1 MVIQQQQYS
10 FVSTGLQKRP
20 PPKPKVNVDNLLIYD
35 GHKEN
40 EKQQKAPRSKARSSN
55 RQGLCIIP
63 KCEPTPEI
71 LQGREPESSHRY
83 RNSRSHRLRDR
94 EDRDQQREDLLARVH
109 EHSIPPSSQTRTMRR
124 QQQTVVQREYAIS
137 PSHKMK
143 RAISLDTSRRLAGS
157 TNAKLYVSLTKSTH
171 SPKSPRSYKAS
182 RSPRSPRKP
191 SARENEPAKGAK
203 GSSHMPQQKKQ
214 RPVGSRSRPRQ
225 RSVRTYRPDDT
236 PKALDDRFISYLGS
250 CMGAFDLYD
259 FLESSQ
265 RYLQQDDED
274 IILSDAAIANANE
287 RGLKQET
294 NGSSLTQIKE
304 ELGQAQKELSLRLWN
319 FFADVGSRVKENVYD
334 DFSVSGGARNV
345 GTNEEEAVDTVLK
358 STDEDEVK
366 LMTNSTL
373 KRRDIHKVPETNQAA
388 EDVIQVVDSALGTK
402 DKEHLAKVADSES
415 LKPFNEEV
423 EGGKDVIQVVDS
435 ALGAKDEEH
444 WAKVADP
451 ESLIPL
457 DEEVEGGEDV
467 DQVVDSALGVKDEEH
482 LDEVAD
488 YESLKPLDEEVE
500 ARTAR
505 EAASQSRNHAAN
517 EASRAN
523 EEGEDVIQA
532 VDLVLDTIN
541 EEPLDAVA
549 ALESP
554 TASMRLQSICSRRLQ
569 NLLENGDFD
578 AAKIYIEA
586 CEKRESL
593 TTSPVSNKKD
603 TSASTSTSTRTESS
617 CVDDDEMSAIEVDN
631 SNADL
636 MSNPLSFSDLITPL
650 VDKGDVAGESTKTAA
665 EQIQD
670 NYTYPPFY
678 SKVPVN
684 VSEWATFSPKAEAV
698 SNEPALRSNRV
709 QALVQSMEQNNI
721 GTTIPPEPLEEKMR
735 KSVLNDEE
743 SE

>member
-20 PPKPKVNVDNLLIYD
+20 PKVNVDNLLIYD

-40 EKQQKAPRSKARSSN
+40 EKQQKAPKSKDRSSN
-55 RQGLCIIP
+55 RRGLYIIP

-71 LQGREPESSHRY
+71 LQGREPEPSHRY

-94 EDRDQQREDLLARVH
+94 EDPDQQREDLLARVN
-109 EHSIPPSSQTRTMRR
+109 EHSIPPSSQTRTMRG
-124 QQQTVVQREYAIS
+124 QQQTVVSIQREYAIS

-143 RAISLDTSRRLAGS
+143 RAISLDTSTCRRLGSS
-157 TNAKLYVSLTKSTH
+157 TNAKLFVSLTKSTH

-182 RSPRSPRKP
+182 RLPRSPRKP
-191 SARENEPAKGAK
+191 SAREIESAKGAQ
-203 GSSHMPQQKKQ
+203 GSSHMRQQQKQ
-214 RPVGSRSRPRQ
+214 RPVGPRSRPRQ

-265 RYLQQDDED
+265 RYLQQDDEN

-287 RGLKQET
+287 QGLKQET
-294 NGSSLTQIKE
+294 NGSSLTQFKE

-345 GTNEEEAVDTVLK
+345 GTNEEEAVDTKKV
-358 STDEDEVK
+358 STSMDEDEVK
-366 LMTNSTL
+366 VMANSTL
-373 KRRDIHKVPETNQAA
+373 EKRDIHKVPETNQAA

-402 DKEHLAKVADSES
+402 DKEHLAKVAES
-415 LKPFNEEV
+415 
-423 EGGKDVIQVVDS
+423 
-435 ALGAKDEEH
+435 
-444 WAKVADP
+444 

-467 DQVVDSALGVKDEEH
+467 NQVVGSALGAEDEEH
-482 LDEVAD
+482 LYEVAD

-500 ARTAR
+500 ARTAF

-569 NLLENGDFD
+569 NLLENGDFA

-603 TSASTSTSTRTESS
+603 TSTSTSTRTESS
-617 CVDDDEMSAIEVDN
+617 CVDDDEMSAIKVDN

-670 NYTYPPFY
+670 N
-678 SKVPVN
+678 
-684 VSEWATFSPKAEAV
+684 
-698 SNEPALRSNRV
+698 
-709 QALVQSMEQNNI
+709 
-721 GTTIPPEPLEEKMR
+721 
-735 KSVLNDEE
+735 
-743 SE
+743 

>member
-20 PPKPKVNVDNLLIYD
+20 PKVNVDNLLIYD

-40 EKQQKAPRSKARSSN
+40 EKQQKAPKSKDRSSN
-55 RQGLCIIP
+55 RRGLYIIP

-71 LQGREPESSHRY
+71 LQGREPEPSHRY

-94 EDRDQQREDLLARVH
+94 EDPDQQREDLLARVN
-109 EHSIPPSSQTRTMRR
+109 EHSIPPSSQTRTMRG
-124 QQQTVVQREYAIS
+124 QQQTVVSIQREYAIS

-143 RAISLDTSRRLAGS
+143 RAISLDTSTCRRLGSS
-157 TNAKLYVSLTKSTH
+157 TNAKLFVSLTKSTH

-182 RSPRSPRKP
+182 RLPRSPRKP
-191 SARENEPAKGAK
+191 SAREIESAKGAQ
-203 GSSHMPQQKKQ
+203 GSSHMRQQQKQ
-214 RPVGSRSRPRQ
+214 RPVGPRSRPRQ

-265 RYLQQDDED
+265 RYLQQDDEN

-287 RGLKQET
+287 QGLKQET
-294 NGSSLTQIKE
+294 NGSSLTQFKE

-345 GTNEEEAVDTVLK
+345 GTNEEEAVDTKKV
-358 STDEDEVK
+358 STSMDEDEVK
-366 LMTNSTL
+366 VMANSTL
-373 KRRDIHKVPETNQAA
+373 EKRDIHKVPETNQAA
-388 EDVIQVVDSALGTK
+388 EDVIQVVDSALGAK

-423 EGGKDVIQVVDS
+423 EGGEDVNQVVDS
-435 ALGAKDEEH
+435 ALDEEH
-444 WAKVADP
+444 LAKVAES

-467 DQVVDSALGVKDEEH
+467 NQVVGSALGAEDEEH
-482 LDEVAD
+482 LYEVAD

-500 ARTAR
+500 ARTAF

-569 NLLENGDFD
+569 NLLENGDFA

-603 TSASTSTSTRTESS
+603 TSTSTSTRTESS
-617 CVDDDEMSAIEVDN
+617 CVDDDEMSAIKVDN

-670 NYTYPPFY
+670 N
-678 SKVPVN
+678 
-684 VSEWATFSPKAEAV
+684 
-698 SNEPALRSNRV
+698 
-709 QALVQSMEQNNI
+709 
-721 GTTIPPEPLEEKMR
+721 
-735 KSVLNDEE
+735 
-743 SE
+743 